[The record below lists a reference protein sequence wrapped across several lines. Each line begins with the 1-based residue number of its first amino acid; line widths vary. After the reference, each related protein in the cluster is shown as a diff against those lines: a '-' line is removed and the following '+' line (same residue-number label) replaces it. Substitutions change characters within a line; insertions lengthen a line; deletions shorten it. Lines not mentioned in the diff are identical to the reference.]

1 MIGLDNETVAEL
13 RRFILAHRKSLPK
26 ITAKKA
32 VLLETARSL
41 GYKNNTPVVASKA
54 KEELPMIVKRY
65 QAPPHSELS
74 KEEEAPG
81 TVVRKK
87 AYVDGKVVPKV
98 VPKVVDIPKLNDTK
112 AKSNTFA
119 KLNELRRGNPSLS
132 KKEIGELYSKGRLE
146 ALNV

>member
-98 VPKVVDIPKLNDTK
+98 VDIPKLNDTK

>member
-1 MIGLDNETVAEL
+1 
-13 RRFILAHRKSLPK
+13 
-26 ITAKKA
+26 
-32 VLLETARSL
+32 
-41 GYKNNTPVVASKA
+41 
-54 KEELPMIVKRY
+54 MIVKRY

-87 AYVDGKVVPKV
+87 AYVDGKV